1 LTPSAG
7 TSVNGLNAFR
17 PDAAPPGVK
26 ERLLQR
32 VVVYALAAVD
42 AI

>member
-1 LTPSAG
+1 MRL
-7 TSVNGLNAFR
+7 
-17 PDAAPPGVK
+17 DAPRGIK

-32 VVVYALAAVD
+32 VVIYALAAVD